1 MPTTKRD
8 LLILDPNQTPPAG
21 TIAPPR
27 KPKWSDTF
35 SFIANPDRFCAENL
49 QKHGPIFKTSVFG
62 TTTIF
67 LGSANAIQMAFN
79 GDFKYT
85 DIALPDTTMDMFG
98 EYSLV
103 QRPDL
108 HRSRK
113 SALSPGL
120 TGSILEHY
128 TPQIN
133 QVIIAGLKHWHTTSN
148 IASKLALYPAVE
160 KICFEI
166 LTPLLLGVKLD
177 ESDPSSFAGLPITS
191 QAELKKLYQTYFNGF
206 FGLSKWKSP
215 LTAYG
220 RGLKARSELINFMA
234 AVIQKRR
241 DSGKI
246 DPKADFLSMML
257 ASQQENPEGIFS
269 DALMENQCL
278 LQLWASHY
286 EISSLIASLI
296 YQVGQH
302 PEVLEKL
309 RQEQA
314 GLSGETR
321 PNSPVSPESLKQMVF
336 LEATIKETLRTLPPS
351 SNFSRKLT
359 KSVVLDNVLYEKG
372 WVLIPEPR
380 IAHIMTDYFAQ
391 PEKFDPERFLPERG
405 EGKLYQ
411 FIPFGGGAH
420 ACLGAQM
427 AILVTKIF
435 ASHVLRLFDWQVT
448 GQAEFVQF
456 PLKKIKDNYQVEIG
470 QYING

>member
-206 FGLSKWKSP
+206 FWLIQMEITVDCLWSRIKSP
-215 LTAYG
+215 
-220 RGLKARSELINFMA
+220 
-234 AVIQKRR
+234 V
-241 DSGKI
+241 
-246 DPKADFLSMML
+246 
-257 ASQQENPEGIFS
+257 
-269 DALMENQCL
+269 
-278 LQLWASHY
+278 
-286 EISSLIASLI
+286 
-296 YQVGQH
+296 
-302 PEVLEKL
+302 
-309 RQEQA
+309 
-314 GLSGETR
+314 
-321 PNSPVSPESLKQMVF
+321 
-336 LEATIKETLRTLPPS
+336 
-351 SNFSRKLT
+351 
-359 KSVVLDNVLYEKG
+359 
-372 WVLIPEPR
+372 
-380 IAHIMTDYFAQ
+380 
-391 PEKFDPERFLPERG
+391 
-405 EGKLYQ
+405 
-411 FIPFGGGAH
+411 
-420 ACLGAQM
+420 
-427 AILVTKIF
+427 
-435 ASHVLRLFDWQVT
+435 
-448 GQAEFVQF
+448 
-456 PLKKIKDNYQVEIG
+456 
-470 QYING
+470 